1 MQGLPSVMGGQ
12 HRCCVLGSRGVVLF
26 NWSYISMKAIQVP
39 LSFRSG
45 VISITFG
52 LKNPTRVTEGVR
64 LSDIL
69 ELDSWASS

>member
-1 MQGLPSVMGGQ
+1 MQGLPSVLGGE
-12 HRCCVLGSRGVVLF
+12 HRCCVLGSGGVVLF
-26 NWSYISMKAIQVP
+26 NWSYIPTKALQVP

-45 VISITFG
+45 VISIAFG

-64 LSDIL
+64 LSDSL